1 MRSSRGVG
9 SWDLGGPA
17 SIASERS
24 CLPRSTG
31 AAAAG
36 VSLPSRENMAK
47 VAGTSNARTAAH
59 MGQLQ
64 RVPRPAS
71 AASGQDRPPLH
82 QMERSSPVRNR
93 MLEIG
98 ASGSVG
104 GEGGNILVYPATW
117 PAMPILKEDTAPT

>member
-1 MRSSRGVG
+1 
-9 SWDLGGPA
+9 
-17 SIASERS
+17 
-24 CLPRSTG
+24 
-31 AAAAG
+31 
-36 VSLPSRENMAK
+36 
-47 VAGTSNARTAAH
+47 

-71 AASGQDRPPLH
+71 AASGQDHPPLH

-104 GEGGNILVYPATW
+104 GEGGNILVYPAQ
-117 PAMPILKEDTAPT
+117 PTAVVGIRPERAAIWG